1 MVLKELEKNTQ
12 KEKLITKKMIMGT
25 CMISM
30 DLIQRDLIK
39 MVMTYMDLIKMV
51 IT

>member
-1 MVLKELEKNTQ
+1 MVLKELEKVTQ
-12 KEKLITKKMIMGT
+12 KEKSITKKMIMGI

-30 DLIQRDLIK
+30 DLIQKDL
-39 MVMTYMDLIKMV
+39 TKMV